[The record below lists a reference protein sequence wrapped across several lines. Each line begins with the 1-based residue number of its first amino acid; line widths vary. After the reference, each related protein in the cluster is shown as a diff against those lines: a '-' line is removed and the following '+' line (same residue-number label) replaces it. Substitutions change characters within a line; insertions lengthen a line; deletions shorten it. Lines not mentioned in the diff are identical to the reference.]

1 MRRGWLEIIVILTFS
16 LSFSLFSFAA
26 LENSTES
33 LESESIHQ
41 SYLKQYILE
50 TFQKIDFGKSKPVSF
65 EVFEKAYLGY
75 LNLEESAQLP
85 NKKNIL
91 SIADYSLSAN
101 QKRFWVID
109 LKQNKLLFHSLL
121 AHGQG
126 TGEEMATKFSN
137 IEGSHQTSLGFFITG
152 ATYQGSNGYSLY
164 LHGKDKNYN
173 DNALQR
179 AIVIHGAP
187 YVSNEFIRANK
198 RLGRSWGCPAV
209 PLELAKPIID
219 CIKDGSCFFAYYP
232 EKKYL
237 TTSIWLSKTPKFE
250 SKLIKEKLTNALA
263 EKPFNEVILDK
274 PTENE
279 ANAMPDNAKEKRAS
293 YNGVF
298 LNTSSSTY

>member
-26 LENSTES
+26 LEKNIES
-33 LESESIHQ
+33 FESESINQ

-50 TFQKIDFGKSKPVSF
+50 VYQKIDFGKSAPISF
-65 EVFEKAYLGY
+65 DVFEKAYLGY
-75 LNLEESAQLP
+75 LNLEENQQLP

-126 TGEEMATKFSN
+126 TGEEMANRFSN

-187 YVSNEFIRANK
+187 YVSHEFIRANK

-209 PLELAKPIID
+209 PLDLAKPIID
-219 CIKDGSCFFAYYP
+219 CIKDGSCFFAYFP

-237 TTSIWLSKTPKFE
+237 STSIWLNTTPSIE
-250 SKLIKEKLTNALA
+250 SKLIKEKLKNALA
-263 EKPFNEVILDK
+263 ERPANELNLDK
-274 PTENE
+274 PIEDETELK
-279 ANAMPDNAKEKRAS
+279 PKETKERAS

-298 LNTSSSTY
+298 LNTSNSSY